1 MTVSSDLSAHTPM
14 MQQFLALKA
23 EHPDELLFYRMGD
36 FYELFYDDAK
46 TVAKLLDITLTTR
59 GQSAGQPIPMAG
71 VPHHAYEQYLA
82 RLLRLGQSVAIA
94 EQFGDA
100 SAKGPMQRKVVRV
113 VTPGTVTDE
122 ALLDARRESALG
134 AIACVGT
141 THGIARLDL
150 ASGRFVIAEFDSAH
164 ALHQDLATAPPA
176 ELLISDAN
184 EPPALNRLPPVRTR
198 PHWHFE
204 LSSARKLVL
213 EQFGARDL
221 KGFGCDHCS
230 AALAAAGALLQ
241 YLRDTQKQE
250 LPHITGLRLE
260 QTGSLLRVDPNS
272 RRNLEL
278 EVNASGERD
287 NSLLDL
293 LDVCA
298 SGMGSRLLQ
307 RWMRAPTRDTEVL
320 RARYQAVEALQVSRS
335 FDALQEPLRG
345 LCDIERVST
354 RVALR
359 SARPRDL
366 AGLARTLGALP
377 AIADSLPASP
387 RLDALA
393 AATGAYPELC
403 AYLSSAIEAEPPVLL
418 RDGGVIRSGFD
429 AELDELRELAHNSAD
444 FLRRLEQDER
454 QRTGIENLK
463 VGYNRVHGFYI
474 ELPRSRSAD
483 APPEYTRR
491 QTLKNVERYI
501 TEQLKSYEDK
511 ILSARERALTREKYL
526 YDQVLDALQPELP
539 KLQATAAA
547 VAECDV
553 LAAFARQAE
562 RYRWITPQLV
572 DDARIRIQGGRH
584 PVVEALNPTSF
595 VPNDAQLDQER
606 RMLVITGPN
615 MGGKSTYM
623 RQCALIVLMAHIG
636 CQVPADE
643 AEIGAVDRIFTR
655 IGAGDDLTT
664 GRSTFMVEMQE
675 TAEILH
681 NATAQ
686 SLVLMDEI
694 GRGTGT
700 YDGLSL
706 AQATAEE
713 LAATVGSF
721 TLFATHYFE
730 LTALADSLDG
740 VHNVH
745 LDATEHADD
754 LIFLHRVKQ
763 GPASRSYGLQV
774 ARLAGVPAPV
784 LQRAHKHLQTLES
797 GAHQTFGP
805 VPQMS
810 LFNQPQAAPQA
821 SAVEDTLAAIEPDNL
836 TPRQALDQLYALK
849 RLLDET

>member
-1 MTVSSDLSAHTPM
+1 M

-23 EHPDELLFYRMGD
+23 EHPEELLFYRMGD

-59 GQSAGQPIPMAG
+59 GQSAGEPIPMAG

-94 EQFGDA
+94 EQFGDP

-134 AIACVGT
+134 AIASVGN

-176 ELLISDAN
+176 ELLISDAS
-184 EPPALNRLPPVRTR
+184 EAPTLTRLPPVRSR

-213 EQFGARDL
+213 DQFRVRDL
-221 KGFGCDHCS
+221 KGFGCDRCS
-230 AALAAAGALLQ
+230 AAIAAAGALLQ

-260 QTGSLLRVDPNS
+260 QTGTLLRIDPNS

-298 SGMGSRLLQ
+298 SGMGSRLMQ
-307 RWMRAPTRDTEVL
+307 RWLRAPTRDTTVL
-320 RARYQAVEALQVSRS
+320 RARYQAVEALQLNRS
-335 FDALQEPLRG
+335 FESLHDQLRG

-366 AGLARTLGALP
+366 SGLARTLAALP
-377 AIADSLPASP
+377 SIAASLPASP
-387 RLDALA
+387 RLDELGSAI
-393 AATGAYPELC
+393 GAYPELC
-403 AYLSSAIEAEPPVLL
+403 DYLSAAIEAEPPVLL

-429 AELDELRELAHNSAD
+429 SELDELRELAHNSAD
-444 FLRRLEQDER
+444 FLRKLEESER
-454 QRTGIENLK
+454 QRTGIDSLK

-491 QTLKNVERYI
+491 QTLKNAERYI
-501 TEQLKSYEDK
+501 TEELKSYEDK
-511 ILSARERALTREKYL
+511 ILSARERALSREKHL
-526 YDQVLDALQPELP
+526 YEQILDTLQPELP

-547 VAECDV
+547 VAESDV
-553 LAAFARQAE
+553 LGAFARQAE
-562 RYRWITPQLV
+562 RYHWVTPQLV
-572 DDARIRIQGGRH
+572 DGPQIRIRAGRH

-595 VPNDAQLDQER
+595 VPNDLALNQDR

-623 RQCALIVLMAHIG
+623 RQCALIVLLAHIG
-636 CQVPADE
+636 CHVPADE
-643 AEIGAVDRIFTR
+643 ALIGAVDRIFTR

-706 AQATAEE
+706 AQSAAEE

-730 LTALADSLDG
+730 LTALADAQQG

-745 LDATEHADD
+745 LDATEHGDE
-754 LIFLHRVKQ
+754 LIFLHRVKD

-784 LQRAHKHLQTLES
+784 LKRARKHLQALEAGAQHTL
-797 GAHQTFGP
+797 GP

-810 LFNQPQAAPQA
+810 LFNDSAAPTET
-821 SAVEDTLAAIEPDNL
+821 SAVEETLAAIDPDNL
-836 TPRQALDQLYALK
+836 TPRQALEQMYALK
-849 RLLDET
+849 RLLDEEG

>member
-1 MTVSSDLSAHTPM
+1 M

-23 EHPDELLFYRMGD
+23 EHPEELLFYRMGD

-59 GQSAGQPIPMAG
+59 GQSAGEPIPMAG

-94 EQFGDA
+94 EQFGDP

-134 AIACVGT
+134 AIASIGST
-141 THGIARLDL
+141 FGIARLDL

-176 ELLISDAN
+176 ELLISDAT
-184 EPPALNRLPPVRTR
+184 EPPALTRMPPVRAR

-213 EQFGARDL
+213 DQFRARDL

-230 AALAAAGALLQ
+230 AAIAAAGALLQ

-260 QTGSLLRVDPNS
+260 QTGNLLRIDPNS

-278 EVNASGERD
+278 EVNASGQRD

-298 SGMGSRLLQ
+298 SGMGSRLMQ
-307 RWMRAPTRDTEVL
+307 RWLRAPTRETEVL
-320 RARYQAVEALQVSRS
+320 RARYQAVEALQANRG
-335 FDALQEPLRG
+335 FEGLHDALRG
-345 LCDIERVST
+345 LCDIERVTT

-366 AGLARTLGALP
+366 SGLARTLGALP
-377 AIADSLPASP
+377 AIGNNLPASP
-387 RLDALA
+387 RLDTLA
-393 AATGAYPELC
+393 QAIGAYPELC
-403 AYLSSAIEAEPPVLL
+403 DYLSAAIEPEPPVLL
-418 RDGGVIRSGFD
+418 REGGVIRKGFD
-429 AELDELRELAHNSAD
+429 AELDELRELAHNSAE
-444 FLRRLEQDER
+444 FLRKLEESER
-454 QRTGIENLK
+454 QRTGIDNLK

-474 ELPRSRSAD
+474 ELPRSRSAN
-483 APPEYTRR
+483 APAEYTRR
-491 QTLKNVERYI
+491 QTLKNAERYI
-501 TEQLKSYEDK
+501 TEELKSYEDK

-526 YDQVLDALQPELP
+526 YEQVLDKLQPELS
-539 KLQATAAA
+539 KLQATASA
-547 VAECDV
+547 VAESDV

-572 DDARIRIQGGRH
+572 ETPLIRVRGGRH

-595 VPNDAQLDQER
+595 VPNDVDLDQER

-623 RQCALIVLMAHIG
+623 RQCALIVLLAHIG

-706 AQATAEE
+706 AQAAAEE
-713 LAATVGSF
+713 LAGSVGSF

-730 LTALADSLDG
+730 LTALAEALDG

-745 LDATEHADD
+745 LDATEHGDE
-754 LIFLHRVKQ
+754 LIFLHRVKD

-784 LQRAHKHLQTLES
+784 LKRARKHLQTLEA
-797 GAHQTFGP
+797 GAQHSVGP
-805 VPQMS
+805 APQMS
-810 LFNQPQAAPQA
+810 LFNAAPA
-821 SAVEDTLAAIEPDNL
+821 TPEPSAVEETLAAIDPDSL
-836 TPRQALDQLYALK
+836 SPRQALDQIYALK
-849 RLLDET
+849 RLLNDE